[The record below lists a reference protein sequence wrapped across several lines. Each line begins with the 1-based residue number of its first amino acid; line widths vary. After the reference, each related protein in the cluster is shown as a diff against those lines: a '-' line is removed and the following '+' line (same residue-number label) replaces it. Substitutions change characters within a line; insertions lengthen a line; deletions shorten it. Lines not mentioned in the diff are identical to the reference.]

1 MPSISANQ
9 LLSLSIL
16 LMSTTLS
23 NSMPIH
29 IQWEDL
35 FERQISN
42 CYPLSV
48 DQAKQLPGWAKLE
61 QYAKDTWGEGGWN
74 IVTNPEDFRDRPANA
89 CIEVARVPLQW
100 AQQPQCSK
108 STAEIQGK
116 SVGTTTKVAFDV
128 EQGTEAKTSLSVTPL
143 ILRLYISGSSS
154 ITTSVSFNVGFS
166 LPGGLD
172 AGIDT
177 SFSTT
182 LTNEQSKTTE
192 NTSGKITKQ
201 HYEFDNEDGKQCKM
215 TVETSDCAAT
225 AIGRI
230 PVVAKGFVWFNYED
244 RRAPKADP
252 NGGEHYKY
260 SATIEQVL
268 SEAERTSW
276 IEVQGP
282 VNTVTKANYETNCS
296 KAGTGKKAA
305 PKKKPS
311 EKEKEGGKKPSSGAS
326 APPKKGEPKTPE
338 PKGKKPAKPSP
349 QSAPGKPAPAKS
361 GVKAPAGKTPS
372 GKRPST
378 KPKPSE
384 K

>member
-1 MPSISANQ
+1 MPSLTATQ
-9 LLSLSIL
+9 LLSLSVL
-16 LMSTTLS
+16 LMSTTMS

-29 IQWEDL
+29 IQWEEL
-35 FERQISN
+35 FERQVSN
-42 CYPLSV
+42 CYPLSL
-48 DQAKQLPGWAKLE
+48 DQAKQLPGWGKLE

-100 AQQPQCSK
+100 SQQPQCSK

-116 SVGTTTKVAFDV
+116 SVGATTKVAFDI
-128 EQGTEAKTSLSVTPL
+128 EQGTEAKTSLSVT
-143 ILRLYISGSSS
+143 RSSS

-172 AGIDT
+172 AGVDT

-192 NTSGKITKQ
+192 NTSGKISKQ

-225 AIGRI
+225 AVGRV

-260 SATIEQVL
+260 SASIEEVL
-268 SEAERTSW
+268 NEAERTSW

-282 VNTVTKANYETNCS
+282 VNTVTKANYETNCV
-296 KAGTGKKAA
+296 KAGAGKKAA
-305 PKKKPS
+305 PKKKGG

-326 APPKKGEPKTPE
+326 APPKKGAPNAE
-338 PKGKKPAKPSP
+338 PKGKDPKKPGA
-349 QSAPGKPAPAKS
+349 
-361 GVKAPAGKTPS
+361 KAPATKP
-372 GKRPST
+372 PAV
-378 KPKPSE
+378 KPKPAR